1 MAHLLLTKGFV
12 AEIDDA
18 DYEWLLQWKWTA
30 VVTGKNIKR
39 VYAYRRAN
47 VERKVLYLH
56 RFILG
61 APAGSD
67 VDHING
73 DTLDNRRGNLRIA
86 TRSQNLA
93 NNRRAI
99 GASGFRGVTRTA
111 SGEKMPFATQFRGR
125 VIGRFETA
133 QEAARAYDDAARKEF
148 GPFAKLNF
156 PSFARNEQEL
166 AAG

>member
-39 VYAYRRAN
+39 VYAYRREGWDN
-47 VERKVLYLH
+47 TRRRWRSCVFLH
-56 RFILG
+56 RAVLD
-61 APAGSD
+61 APPEHD

-73 DTLDNRRGNLRIA
+73 DTLDNRRENLRLA

-93 NNRRAI
+93 NSRRAV
-99 GASGFRGVTRTA
+99 GSTGFRGVTRTV

-133 QEAARAYDDAARKEF
+133 EEAARAYDAAAHEEF

-156 PSFARNEQEL
+156 AEL
-166 AAG
+166 RP